1 MEVVLFLVV
10 IAAAIGLVFFYK
22 RELPATII
30 KLDQTPSEPPAPPA
44 PVADVMP
51 AEPVSVNLTP
61 DTVKLAEEV
70 KAEPAPAPAK
80 KQAAKKTAAK
90 KPAGAAKKKK

>member
-51 AEPVSVNLTP
+51 TAPVSVNLTP
-61 DTVKLAEEV
+61 DTVKLTEEA
-70 KAEPAPAPAK
+70 KAEPVKKQTAK
-80 KQAAKKTAAK
+80 KPAAK
-90 KPAGAAKKKK
+90 KPAGTAKKKK